1 MNDVPTEGG
10 TVTHKTFCRFC
21 HVFCGVEVDVED
33 GKAVAIR
40 GDRDNPM
47 SQGYTCP
54 KGRSEIDR
62 LYHPDRLLTANK
74 RVDGTLRPIA
84 TQQAFDEVSQRL
96 QEIIGRHGPHA
107 VAVYT
112 GSGGHRSANSGPWMV
127 GRWLKA
133 LGSRS
138 HYTSFTIDSPSTS
151 VAVARLYGAPIPF
164 GVPDLERSD
173 VAMFVGT
180 NPVVSHQF
188 TMQQSNPM
196 TRMKHAL
203 KRGMKLVVIDPRRSE
218 LASRADVHLQ
228 VKPGEDATLLAAM
241 LRVII
246 EHGWYDTEFV
256 DQYCSGF
263 AELSQALQP
272 FTSDYAARR
281 CAVPA
286 ELIEEGARLFA
297 TAATGAAQSGT
308 GLHMAA
314 HQLLTTQLVMTFNAI
329 CGRLDR
335 RGGLTRIHG
344 PLTRELPAKLKPLT
358 RPAFTGETSR
368 VRGVPGITGM
378 FGDSEMP
385 TNTLSDEILTAGEGQ
400 IRALIVNGGNP
411 ALVCPD
417 AHKTLKALK
426 SLELLICL
434 DLFESA
440 TARHAHYVFGVKH
453 PFERADIPKLM
464 NVFFPAPFMQY
475 TDALVVPSLGVI
487 DEWEFFWETAHQL
500 GLDLRLDVE
509 VDEHGRPSPKALMQA
524 LNPDARVSIEE
535 ISKYPSG
542 KIFGDSKPLVG
553 GLIPDMIA
561 HPDRRIAV
569 GHPEVLKE
577 LDEVLAEPVT
587 EGTDNA
593 GGYDAGERYEFR
605 CITYRMPEVYCTTGH
620 NLPWA
625 RRRRPYNPA
634 LLNPADMEAKGLVD
648 GDRVYLSNAQGELEV
663 IVEGSHQIKS
673 GTVGLAHGWGDLED
687 PSPVEGKGS
696 NVQLLIPND
705 RHYNPVTG
713 QSLQSAFP
721 VNLTRVRGA

>member
-1 MNDVPTEGG
+1 MNQKAGEGG
-10 TVTHKTFCRFC
+10 VTTHKTFCRFC
-21 HVFCGVEVDVED
+21 HVFCGMEVDVQD
-33 GKAVAIR
+33 GKAIAIR

-62 LYHPDRLLTANK
+62 MYHPDRLLHANK
-74 RVDGTLRPIA
+74 RVAGRLQPIA
-84 TQQAFDEVSQRL
+84 TQQAFDEVSQKLR
-96 QEIIGRHGPHA
+96 EIIDRDGPHA

-112 GSGGHRSANSGPWMV
+112 GCGGHRSANSGPWMV
-127 GRWLKA
+127 GRWLRA

-151 VAVARLYGAPIPF
+151 VAVARLYGGPVPF
-164 GVPDLERSD
+164 GVPDLEHSD

-218 LASRADVHLQ
+218 LAARADVHLQ
-228 VKPGEDATLLAAM
+228 VKPGEDAALLAAM

-246 EHGWYDTEFV
+246 DKRWYDENFV
-256 DQYCSGF
+256 NRYCSGF
-263 AELSQALQP
+263 AELCEALQP
-272 FTSDYAARR
+272 FTPDYAARR

-286 ELIEEGARLFA
+286 DLIVEGARVFA

-314 HQLLTTQLVMTFNAI
+314 HQLLATQLVMTFNAI

-344 PLTRELPAKLKPLT
+344 PLTRELPARLKPLT

-368 VRGVPGITGM
+368 VRDVPGITGM
-378 FGDSEMP
+378 FGDAEMP
-385 TNTLSDEILTAGEGQ
+385 TNTLTDEILTEGEGQ

-417 AHKTLKALK
+417 ARKTLEALK
-426 SLELLICL
+426 SLELLVCL

-453 PFERADIPKLM
+453 PYERADIPKLM

-475 TDALVVPSLGVI
+475 TDAVVAPPEGVI
-487 DEWEFFWETAHQL
+487 DESDFFWETARQL
-500 GLDLRLDVE
+500 GLDLGLDVE
-509 VDEHGRPSPKALMQA
+509 LDEHGRPAPKSLMQA
-524 LNPDARVSIEE
+524 LNPNSRVSIEE

-542 KIFGDSKPLVG
+542 KIFGDSTPLAG

-561 HPDRRIAV
+561 HADRRIAV

-577 LDEVLAEPVT
+577 LAEVLAEPVT
-587 EGTDNA
+587 EGTA
-593 GGYDAGERYEFR
+593 GPGGYASDEHYEFR
-605 CITYRMPEVYCTTGH
+605 CITYRMPEVYCTTGQ

-625 RRRRPYNPA
+625 RRRHRYNPA
-634 LLNPADMEAKGLVD
+634 LLSPADMEAKGLVD
-648 GDRVYLSNAQGELEV
+648 GDRVRLSNDQGELEV
-663 IVEGSHQIKS
+663 IVEADDRIKP
-673 GTVGLAHGWGDLED
+673 GTIGLAHGWGDLED
-687 PSPVEGKGS
+687 PSPVEEKGS

-705 RHYNPVTG
+705 RRYNPVTG

-721 VNLTRVRGA
+721 VNLSRARSV